1 MKRAFLFTLFLPLML
16 FSLTLED
23 KISNL
28 FLIGFEGK
36 SVPKKLCSYLKL
48 HPLGGV
54 ILFGKNISS
63 PLQLKRLS
71 NDLKTCSKYPLLIA
85 IDEEGGAVQRLSSKN
100 GFFDTPSA
108 KKISSMEEDKA
119 RYYFRK
125 MAKTLKEEGI
135 NLNLAPS
142 VDLSINPKNSVIVQ
156 RGRSFGKSPK
166 IVEKFASIFIEEM
179 KKEGVISSL
188 KHFPGHGSSLGDS
201 HKGFVD
207 VSWFWQKREL
217 EPFLNLKAD
226 MIMSAHIF
234 NSHIDPLYPA
244 TLSKKTLSILRKNG
258 FKGVIISDDM
268 QMGAISSNYS
278 QKDAF
283 ALALNAGVDILL
295 IGNQLSKPQS
305 IDELVNEVKELVYA
319 NIVSKE
325 RINEANDM
333 IVRLKSHLGR

>member
-1 MKRAFLFTLFLPLML
+1 MKKAFLIILFLPHLL
-16 FSLTLED
+16 FSITLED

-36 SVPKKLCSYLKL
+36 RVPSKLCSYLKV

-54 ILFGKNISS
+54 ILFSKNISS
-63 PLQLKRLS
+63 PWQLKRLTTH
-71 NDLKTCSKYPLLIA
+71 LQTCSKYPLFIA

-108 KKISSMEEDKA
+108 KKIASMKEKSA
-119 RYYFRK
+119 RYYYHK
-125 MAKTLKEEGI
+125 MAKILKEEGI

-142 VDLSINPKNSVIVQ
+142 VDLSINPKNRVIVK

-166 IVEKFASIFIEEM
+166 IVEKYASIFIKEM
-179 KKEGVISSL
+179 KKEGVIACL

-207 VSWFWQKREL
+207 VSRLWKKREL

-234 NSHIDPLYPA
+234 NSHLDPLYPA

-258 FKGVIISDDM
+258 FAGLIISDDM
-268 QMGAISSNYS
+268 QMRAISSNYS
-278 QKDAF
+278 QKKAL

-305 IDELVNEVKELVYA
+305 IYDLVREVKELVSA
-319 NIVSKE
+319 NLVSKE
-325 RINEANDM
+325 RINEANDK
-333 IVRLKSHLGR
+333 ILRLKSLLR